1 MSKKSKTFSGTTPQ
15 TALAFAIDVYKE
27 QGFIRSG
34 EGYHKYNDMGESI
47 GFTSDN
53 KSRVIELI
61 ESKAIPSDETIAE
74 AREIMDKFNGK
85 FMLKKLTDGLSSFEK
100 SVAEAFEKD
109 LSTFSVAVIASIPHM
124 NVVDVKRQEV
134 SDRMEE
140 LRFVSEYFG
149 EVKQRYDIEV
159 EVMDVKF
166 IQSSA
171 VYMITTVHNSK
182 DIIKFWW
189 RDQPDLT
196 DIIDGRV
203 INIRGT
209 VNRHEVGKFTNAK
222 ETMMNRVKIINA

>member
-34 EGYHKYNDMGESI
+34 EGYHKYDDEGKSV

-61 ESKAIPSDETIAE
+61 ESKAIPSDDTIAE

-134 SDRMEE
+134 SDRLEE

-222 ETMMNRVKIINA
+222 DTMMNRVKIINA